1 MYSHGFLKV
10 ASASPKLRCAD
21 IDFNVKEI
29 LKCLEEVENKK
40 ASFVVFPEMCITGAS
55 VNDLLFQ
62 EYLYEESQAALKH
75 ILNTTTYKGVYILG
89 TYFKLNDALFNC
101 AVACQNGD
109 ILGIVPKS
117 YLENTR
123 GKAEGRYFTPG
134 FDFPYKDIEFDGE
147 MVPFGELVFFNDD
160 YNVLFGLEVGSDYL
174 SYDSM
179 NESLYAYGASIVFNT
194 GSKEFSLG
202 SKKYTSDALKA
213 ITKKVSGAYVYSSN
227 ASFESSSE
235 VVFDNHK
242 LIVSDGEVLAESTDI
257 NIESNIIYADIDID
271 KLHYLRKTNSWIKN
285 AFIQNHS
292 MKELDEIHY
301 DLEEKEDF
309 EFEKCIDLLP
319 FVPKC
324 DEDCKEIIDVQA
336 VSVYKRLKYIG
347 IEKTVIGVSGGL
359 DSTLALLSLAYM
371 CDKYNIDKKNI
382 IAITMP
388 SGNNSDTTY
397 NNALKLMQT
406 LGVNAREINIKEHV
420 LHELRTIGHDSI
432 TKDLTYENA
441 QARYRTFTL
450 MNTANLEGGLVIG
463 TGDMSEVALGWST
476 FNGDQMA
483 MYGMNAGLPKTAIKV
498 VTKYFENIYPELKEC
513 INSVI
518 GTPIS
523 PELKGNQLTEDII
536 GKYEINDFI
545 LYRFLVNGDTGERIV
560 YLLKKFFNMNENEAI
575 DYVNNFNNRFY
586 KQQFKRLT
594 MPEGVKIL
602 DISLS
607 PRSELRLSGDI
618 YKKPLEKN

>member
-62 EYLYEESQAALKH
+62 EYLYKESQAALKH

-160 YNVLFGLEVGSDYL
+160 YSVLFGLEVGSDYL

-179 NESLYAYGASIVFNT
+179 HESLYAYGASIVFNT
-194 GSKEFSLG
+194 GSKEYSLG

-213 ITKKVSGAYVYSSN
+213 ITKKVSGAYVYASN

-242 LIVSDGEVLAESTDI
+242 LVVSDGEVLAESTDI

-336 VSVYKRLKYIG
+336 TSVYKRLKYIG

-420 LHELRTIGHDSI
+420 LHELKTIGHDSI

-545 LYRFLVNGDTGERIV
+545 LYHFLVNGDTGERIV

-602 DISLS
+602 DVSLS